1 MTYSIT
7 NTERENRGS
16 LDAVHATV
24 DITSLDSAGFEP
36 FDPSAVTGIDGSADR
51 FGVSVRGQENTGY
64 LVRWDTANARISV
77 VNVSDGTDVAAGTD
91 VGEVVLEVVG
101 T

>member
-7 NTERENRGS
+7 NTEQENRGS
-16 LDAVHATV
+16 LDSVIATI

-36 FDPSAVTGIDGSADR
+36 FDPSAALGIDGVSR
-51 FGVSVRGQENTGY
+51 FGARVVGQENTAY
-64 LVRWDTANARISV
+64 LIRWDTANSRISV
-77 VNVSDGTDVAAGTD
+77 VNVSDGTDVTGTTD
-91 VGEVVLEVVG
+91 VGEVVMEFIG

>member
-16 LDAVHATV
+16 SDAAYVTV

-36 FDPSAVTGIDGSADR
+36 FDPSAVAGLEGVND
-51 FGVSVRGQENTGY
+51 FGVAVRGQENTGY
-64 LVRWDTANARISV
+64 LIRWDNANNRISV
-77 VNVSDGTDVAAGTD
+77 VNVSDGTDVTSGTD
-91 VGEVVLEVVG
+91 VGEVILELLG
-101 T
+101 S